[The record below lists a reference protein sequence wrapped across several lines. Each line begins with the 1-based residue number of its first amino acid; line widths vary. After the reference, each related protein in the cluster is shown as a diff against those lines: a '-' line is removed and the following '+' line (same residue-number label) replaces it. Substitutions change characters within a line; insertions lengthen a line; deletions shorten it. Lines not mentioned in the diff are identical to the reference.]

1 MLLPPITI
9 DLIEALTALRPL
21 ALATVGI
28 AIYGIFVFNFYRFL
42 ARKDIFKLDL
52 NKYNHTKR
60 PVARKGFASMLY
72 VLKFL
77 IIFPAFVFFWFIVLA
92 FLLSIMARNQSID
105 SILLAAM
112 GVVGSIRICA
122 YYNQT
127 LSTDLAK
134 ILPFALL
141 GIMLIDRTLV
151 RFPDSSA
158 TLAEGVV
165 EYWETMVYYMAAV
178 VILELVMRILSGAY
192 SLIRRRMTEG
202 RARTEGASAAAAV
215 PADGAAQD
223 ANANG
228 APYAADRAQA
238 AAATLAREP
247 RAGRS
252 GAGAPADFP
261 PYHPPLLRD
270 ISAGGGEAAAPASAR
285 RGARGGMYSASIGRP
300 TFSGRVRIS
309 GSVTNVVRDD
319 DVTMPWERTA
329 QWRASQESDAPPPAP
344 SAADSGAGGSPV
356 PATDR
361 AAARRD
367 RSFEKLAQALS
378 YGRESGSG
386 AAGTPAAAEEAEAPK
401 G

>member
-1 MLLPPITI
+1 MLLPPVTI

-21 ALATVGI
+21 ALATIGI

-60 PVARKGFASMLY
+60 PVARKIFASMLY

-112 GVVGSIRICA
+112 AVVGSIRICA

-158 TLAEGVV
+158 NLAEGVV

-178 VILELVMRILSGAY
+178 VILEMVMRILSGAY
-192 SLIRRRMTEG
+192 SLIRRRMEE
-202 RARTEGASAAAAV
+202 RSEGASAAAPV
-215 PADGAAQD
+215 PASASPNGASHPDDSQDADGAGVYESA
-223 ANANG
+223 APG
-228 APYAADRAQA
+228 A
-238 AAATLAREP
+238 
-247 RAGRS
+247 RS
-252 GAGAPADFP
+252 GALAADFP
-261 PYHPPLLRD
+261 PYHPPLLREL
-270 ISAGGGEAAAPASAR
+270 SAGEAPAPR
-285 RGARGGMYSASIGRP
+285 RGRGGAGMYSASMGRP

-309 GSVTNVVRDD
+309 GAVTNVVRDED
-319 DVTMPWERTA
+319 AAMPWERTA
-329 QWRASQESDAPPPAP
+329 QWRAERESAAATATAAADSDAGADAP
-344 SAADSGAGGSPV
+344 SAE
-356 PATDR
+356 R

-367 RSFEKLAQALS
+367 RSFEKLSQALS
-378 YGRESGSG
+378 YGRGVGES
-386 AAGTPAAAEEAEAPK
+386 APEETPAPAPADAPK
-401 G
+401 Q